1 MLATFIVEGYP
12 KIAKILI
19 KKLCQS
25 GVAIFPLKLIN
36 VNLQSTCLSEL
47 AKDHPKISTLLHQ
60 IRDHNKKSAKMIDNS
75 NMILVREGGSVAN
88 GSGFFATT
96 EQKVIEQQ
104 FVTNI
109 TPSAQPKRQ

>member
-1 MLATFIVEGYP
+1 
-12 KIAKILI
+12 
-19 KKLCQS
+19 
-25 GVAIFPLKLIN
+25 
-36 VNLQSTCLSEL
+36 
-47 AKDHPKISTLLHQ
+47 
-60 IRDHNKKSAKMIDNS
+60 MIDNS
-75 NMILVREGGSVAN
+75 NMILVREGGRVAN